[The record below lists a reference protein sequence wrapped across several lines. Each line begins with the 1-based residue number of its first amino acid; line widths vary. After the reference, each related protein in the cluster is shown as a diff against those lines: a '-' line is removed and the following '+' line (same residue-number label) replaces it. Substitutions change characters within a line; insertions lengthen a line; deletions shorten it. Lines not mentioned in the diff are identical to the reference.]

1 MRRVENNEESRP
13 LLSSATNDTPPFY
26 DSTVA
31 SNPSHNIRD
40 DELELEGCAG
50 SCCCHPTALCH
61 RLIALALMCFLGFGS
76 YFCYDNPGALQ
87 NEIRSTMGINTY
99 KFAELYA
106 WYSWPNTILPII
118 GGYLMDRIF
127 GIRFATILFAVFI
140 VLGQTILA
148 VGAFTGNFPLMQ
160 FGRFVFGIGGESLAV
175 AQNSYAVAWF
185 KGKEL
190 NMVFGFQISITRV
203 GSTVNFLAVGPLFH
217 WLARNLHGDN
227 QTALGWTFSIAGITC
242 IMSLT
247 CALILGWMDKRA
259 ECLLKSNSQEQEE
272 VINIL
277 DVFTYP
283 CSFWLMCGVALAY
296 YVAIFPFIS
305 LGQVFFMKKYG
316 FNTNDAN
323 FITGLIYL
331 ISAPASPLFGYLI
344 DRTGRNVLYCFL
356 SVMGTLVSHY
366 ILAFSF
372 MNPYIPIF
380 IMGICYSL
388 LASALWPMAAYVVPQ
403 YQLGTAYGLMQAI
416 QNIGLAL
423 CTMLCGLTVDAY
435 GYIWLEIFF
444 ISWVVIALICTFGI
458 WVIDINTSGYLNMGA
473 IAREKFDCES
483 EKLQLEAKEKERNEK
498 KKLDNN
504 EVKKE
509 DSHNGYYSEGMRPR
523 TNNEIRNS
531 ESSTSSSS
539 SSGTVSETQNI
550 L

>member
-1 MRRVENNEESRP
+1 MTLFYNLTFDFDIQPDSADLELEIQCFSVRGTWGKDSCEETFIKSGSWDQVLPIKWSTLEHPTLTLFGSCLANKSYTMRDDIPHSTFVYHDWIGEVEDPLRKLQVNVIHILNKISMKVSRIVRNELMSVEDKLLGSFLTSFLFLIKTSIIRVFEIIKMRRVENNEESRP

-127 GIRFATILFAVFI
+127 
-140 VLGQTILA
+140 

-272 VINIL
+272 L
-277 DVFTYP
+277 
-283 CSFWLMCGVALAY
+283 LL
-296 YVAIFPFIS
+296 
-305 LGQVFFMKKYG
+305 FFMK
-316 FNTNDAN
+316 NMD
-323 FITGLIYL
+323 LIRMTL
-331 ISAPASPLFGYLI
+331 ISS
-344 DRTGRNVLYCFL
+344 
-356 SVMGTLVSHY
+356 
-366 ILAFSF
+366 
-372 MNPYIPIF
+372 
-380 IMGICYSL
+380 
-388 LASALWPMAAYVVPQ
+388 
-403 YQLGTAYGLMQAI
+403 QA
-416 QNIGLAL
+416 
-423 CTMLCGLTVDAY
+423 
-435 GYIWLEIFF
+435 
-444 ISWVVIALICTFGI
+444 
-458 WVIDINTSGYLNMGA
+458 
-473 IAREKFDCES
+473 
-483 EKLQLEAKEKERNEK
+483 
-498 KKLDNN
+498 
-504 EVKKE
+504 
-509 DSHNGYYSEGMRPR
+509 
-523 TNNEIRNS
+523 
-531 ESSTSSSS
+531 
-539 SSGTVSETQNI
+539 
-550 L
+550 